1 MSEEFETLHKMALA
15 KSIEVVAVLSD
26 DRGSKT
32 AATLLDVSLFGERL
46 LEI

>member
-1 MSEEFETLHKMALA
+1 MSEEFEKLHKMALA
-15 KSIEVVAVLSD
+15 KSSEVVGVLSN
-26 DRGSKT
+26 DRGTKT